1 MKAFTLAIFY
11 IVLSAL
17 QLTAQNKCFHPV
29 QAGENNNAISAQ
41 NLRALENFTNQFI
54 ATNGNTIVTE
64 SNIIRIPVVIHNLY
78 HFPEEK
84 ITDLQVAAQLDVL
97 NKSFRRRNADSVNTP
112 PHFKSVAADIEIEFH
127 LATSDPRKRSTT
139 GVNRKYSPIKVWGPD
154 DKMKL
159 ASETGADAWDTKSY
173 LNIWVCNLESYAGY
187 ASVMG
192 GPADKDGIV
201 ISTLAF
207 GAGFKTIVHEAG
219 HWLNL
224 KHLWGDDNCG
234 DDGVADTPKQ
244 ASYTLGCPTEIRRT
258 CGNTTTGDMYM
269 NYMDF
274 TSDECVNLFTQGQKT
289 RMRALFASGAVRN
302 SFLSSR
308 GLDVP
313 LIFESPLPDEMPT
326 WLKPNLF
333 PNPATNSITLDLSY
347 DSRWVGKAIFI
358 MNLSGQTVMTV
369 LITAKVQP
377 INISGLQPGMYFLAT
392 KKEDGESIK
401 QKFIK
406 L

>member
-1 MKAFTLAIFY
+1 MKALITVTFFIL
-11 IVLSAL
+11 LSSL
-17 QLTAQNKCFHPV
+17 QVAAQRKCFSP
-29 QAGENNNAISAQ
+29 ATSISAQ
-41 NLRALENFTNQFI
+41 DLQAIENFTNQFI
-54 ATNGNTIVTE
+54 VTNGNTIVTE
-64 SNIIRIPVVIHNLY
+64 SAVIRIPVVIHNLY
-78 HFPEEK
+78 HSPEQK
-84 ITDLQVAAQLDVL
+84 VTDAQVAAQLVIL
-97 NKSFRRRNADSVNTP
+97 NKCFRRQHADTANTP
-112 PHFKSVAADIEIEFH
+112 TYFKSLTADIEIEFH

-139 GVNRKYSPIKVWGPD
+139 GINRKYTPVKSWGPD
-154 DKMKL
+154 DKMKM
-159 ASETGADAWDTKSY
+159 AAETGADAWDTKSY
-173 LNIWVCNLESYAGY
+173 LNIWVCNMENYAGY

-201 ISTLAF
+201 ISTPAF
-207 GAGFKTIVHEAG
+207 GDGFKTLVHEAG

-224 KHLWGDDNCG
+224 KHLWGDEYCG

-244 ASYTLGCPTEIRRT
+244 ADYTVGCPTGIRRT

-274 TSDECVNLFTQGQKT
+274 TSDECVNLFTEGQKA
-289 RMRALFASGAVRN
+289 RMRALFATGGIRN
-302 SFLSSR
+302 SLLSSK

-313 LIFESPLPDEMPT
+313 LIFESPLPDEAPQ
-326 WLKPNLF
+326 WLKPNLY
-333 PNPATNSITLDLSY
+333 PNPATTSMTLDLSY
-347 DSRWVGKAIFI
+347 DARWIGKTIFI

-369 LITAKVQP
+369 VITAKVQP
-377 INISGLQPGMYFLAT
+377 INISRLQPGIYLLAT